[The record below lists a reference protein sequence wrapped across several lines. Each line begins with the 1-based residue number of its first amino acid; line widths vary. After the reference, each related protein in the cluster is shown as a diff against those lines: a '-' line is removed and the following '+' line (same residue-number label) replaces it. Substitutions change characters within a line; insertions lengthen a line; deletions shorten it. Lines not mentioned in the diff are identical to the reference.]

1 MRDPVQYARYS
12 DERSRPFYTLL
23 SRVPDRPYREIVDL
37 GCGTG
42 VLTQDISE
50 RWPDAHTVGTD
61 NSPQMLATSSKFAV
75 PGRLEFVE
83 EDVADFN
90 RPVDLLFSNAT
101 LQWLIDH
108 ETLFP
113 RLAKLVNPGG
123 VFAHQMPHSFDLPS
137 HRLMEEIALNGPWTP
152 KLRNW
157 RQIGVQPLKWYID
170 LLIDMG
176 FDVEAWET
184 EYFFVLQG
192 DDPVLEWVKG
202 TSLQPILSRLD
213 DEQER
218 ATFTKTY
225 AEALRNAYP
234 KSSNGST
241 IYPFKRIFFVASLP
255 V

>member
-42 VLTQDISE
+42 VLTREIST
-50 RWPDAHTVGTD
+50 RWPQALTVGVD
-61 NSPQMLATSSKFAV
+61 SSPQMLAGSTSYAV

-83 EDVADFN
+83 QDVKDYAK
-90 RPVDLLFSNAT
+90 PVDLLFSNAT
-101 LQWLIDH
+101 LQWLVDH
-108 ETLFP
+108 ETLIP
-113 RLAKLVNPGG
+113 RLARLVNPGG

-137 HRLMEEIALNGPWTP
+137 HRIMEDIALNGPWTP

-157 RQIGVQPLKWYID
+157 RQIGVKPLRWYVD
-170 LLIDMG
+170 LLMDRG
-176 FDVEAWET
+176 FEVEAWET
-184 EYFFVLQG
+184 EYFFVLRG

-213 DEQER
+213 DEEER
-218 ATFTKTY
+218 ATFTRLY
-225 AEALRNAYP
+225 GEALRDAYP
-234 KSSNGST
+234 MSKNGST